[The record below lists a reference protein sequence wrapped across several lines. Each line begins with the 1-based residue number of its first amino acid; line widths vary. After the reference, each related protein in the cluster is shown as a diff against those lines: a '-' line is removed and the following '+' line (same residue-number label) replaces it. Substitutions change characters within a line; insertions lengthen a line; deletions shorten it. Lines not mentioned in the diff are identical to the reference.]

1 MLVRQKR
8 GKIVKLKFLQV
19 CSFMFTSTFR
29 FRNAAEYALL
39 YAGSQKGKLDQIS
52 LVLFPVSF
60 LAFSAIYWILYLS
73 ESRKR
78 M

>member
-1 MLVRQKR
+1 
-8 GKIVKLKFLQV
+8 
-19 CSFMFTSTFR
+19 MFTTPFR

-60 LAFSAIYWILYLS
+60 LVFSAIYWILYLS